1 LNIKSRNK
9 RVLNICLIGCLIFG
23 LIFSN
28 NAMADTSNKP
38 DFDLELSVTKSEV
51 VIGEDII
58 INGRIIPKPFETEVP
73 AKEIVLVL
81 DVSGSMND
89 KVLCDMD
96 RVRYCTWHNTSVTGH
111 EGKNHK
117 WVDNYCVEH
126 KKSGNHNSTK
136 ITELKKAANNFI
148 DKMKDVPN
156 LKIGIVTYSKEAEI
170 KRDTKKALIPAS
182 NVDGLKKIINELNA
196 DGGTNTGEG
205 LRKATYLLN
214 SNAEN
219 DKSAIKTVVLMSDGM
234 ATYRTVNGN
243 SSNSNSNNLYLN
255 TDIEN
260 REMNTSIAGNG
271 RLDDGENNTK
281 YAMAIGGIIDIKNY
295 NVFSIGYGMDSTG
308 TNKLIEIHKAMSGLI
323 NVENNLIDKEKG
335 FFSTSDGAIN
345 SVFDQIADEILDSYP
360 INNIDL
366 NITFNSGFSLN
377 IGGNTVR
384 LDTVNYKKTSE
395 SQNGKIRY
403 EAESVPFQFIVK
415 GSEPGNK
422 DINSNLNITFPWKD
436 NMENLTFDKKLNI
449 NIKPN
454 ELPPISAKLISD
466 EKVES
471 ESGQVVNLKYQIEAD
486 DFVFQDSTNVISND
500 VVIVLDINKDMT
512 QNKLQQIENALFN
525 KIINIEALR
534 KNNTKYAVVTFS
546 NVAKK
551 RIDLTSN
558 TTYLNDNI
566 IKKIEVEGDG
576 NNVKNIGETFPII
589 IGILENENENARPDA
604 RKNVIFISEGN
615 VNYNNIELLKNKGYN
630 IISLETN
637 FRKENSLHNMHSDLG
652 ALGENYFNTN
662 GDNNLIENN
671 IMAQIADRIINSKN
685 YRPYDIST
693 KLHFNL
699 DDNFNAIE
707 GVEVQDNNNMIVNV
721 PNIRYN
727 HVGNGKYVAEEIV
740 PVEFS
745 IMVKE
750 NRVGDLTFG
759 QNPELNKIAYKSL
772 VNRDINIPIRTPIIN
787 VQEKV
792 SNLAHG
798 LYGGI
803 KNNIVDII
811 GNGNRIEIVSGS
823 NVTFGAKFIVGGNST
838 KFNINIDPKLE
849 EISLNNIKVYKTVM
863 EDSKLELKELKADI
877 IGDDIG
883 KNINIIINNINENN
897 TSGISIKSE
906 IVVVYTGKVN
916 EKSINEGFTNTI
928 RFSNQI
934 FKDVNIFTSEKDL
947 PDLF

>member
-1 LNIKSRNK
+1 MNIKSRNK

-73 AKEIVLVL
+73 TKEIVLVL
-81 DVSGSMND
+81 DVSGSMKEEVNS
-89 KVLCDMD
+89 LCDMD
-96 RVRYCTWHNTSVTGH
+96 RF
-111 EGKNHK
+111 K
-117 WVDNYCVEH
+117 YCVEH
-126 KKSGNHNSTK
+126 KKIGNHKSTK
-136 ITELKKAANNFI
+136 IFELKKAANNFI

-182 NVDGLKKIINELNA
+182 NVDGLKKIINGLNA

-214 SNAEN
+214 SNTEN

-234 ATYRTVNGN
+234 PTYRTVKGN
-243 SSNSNSNNLYLN
+243 SVNLYLN

-260 REMNTSIAGNG
+260 RENKTSIAGNG
-271 RLDDGENNTK
+271 SLDDGENNTK
-281 YAMAIGGIIDIKNY
+281 YAMEIGKIIDAKNY
-295 NVFSIGYGMDSTG
+295 NVFSIGYGMSDSG
-308 TNKLIEIHKAMSGLI
+308 TNKLKEIHKAMSGLI
-323 NVENNLIDKEKG
+323 NVHNNLIDKEKG
-335 FFSTSDGAIN
+335 FFPTSDGAIDI
-345 SVFDQIADEILDSYP
+345 VFDQIADEILDSYP

-512 QNKLQQIENALFN
+512 QNRLQQIENALFN

-589 IGILENENENARPDA
+589 IGILENENARPDA

-637 FRKENSLHNMHSDLG
+637 FMKENSLHNMHSDLG

-699 DDNFNAIE
+699 GDNFNAIE

-792 SNLAHG
+792 SNLVHG

-849 EISLNNIKVYKTVM
+849 EVYLNNIKVYKTVM
-863 EDSKLELKELKADI
+863 EDSKLKLKELKADI

>member
-1 LNIKSRNK
+1 MNIKSKNK
-9 RVLNICLIGCLIFG
+9 RILNICLIACLIFG

-28 NAMADTSNKP
+28 NAMAYTSNKP

-73 AKEIVLVL
+73 TKEIVLVL
-81 DVSGSMND
+81 DVSGSMKEEVNS
-89 KVLCDMD
+89 LCDMD
-96 RVRYCTWHNTSVTGH
+96 RVRYCTWHNTSVNDHESWYGH
-111 EGKNHK
+111 S
-117 WVDNYCVEH
+117 WVNDYCVEH
-126 KKSGNHNSTK
+126 KKSGNHKSTK
-136 ITELKKAANNFI
+136 IVELKKAANNFI
-148 DKMKDVPN
+148 DKMKDIPN
-156 LKIGIVTYSKEAEI
+156 LKIGIVTYSTEADI

-182 NVDGLKKIINELNA
+182 NVDILKKIINGLNA

-214 SNAEN
+214 SNTEN
-219 DKSAIKTVVLMSDGM
+219 DKSAIKTIVLMSDGM
-234 ATYRTVNGN
+234 PTYRTVNGN
-243 SSNSNSNNLYLN
+243 SNSINLYL
-255 TDIEN
+255 DIDVEN
-260 REMNTSIAGNG
+260 RVSRTSITGNG
-271 RLDDGENNTK
+271 SSDYDGNNTK
-281 YAMAIGGIIDIKNY
+281 YAMEIGKIIDAKNY
-295 NVFSIGYGMDSTG
+295 NVFSIGYGMDNTG
-308 TNKLIEIHKAMSGLI
+308 TTKLKEIHKAMSGLI
-323 NVENNLIDKEKG
+323 NSDDSLIDKEKG
-335 FFSTSDGAIN
+335 FFPTSDGAIN

-422 DINSNLNITFPWKD
+422 EINSNLNITFPWKE

-466 EKVES
+466 EKVSS
-471 ESGQVVNLKYQIEAD
+471 ESGQVVNLKYKIEAD
-486 DFVFQDSTNVISND
+486 DFIFQDSTNVISND
-500 VVIVLDINKDMT
+500 VVIVLDINKDME
-512 QNKLQQIENALFN
+512 NKLQIIKNSLWN
-525 KIINIEALR
+525 KLINIDTLR
-534 KNNTKYAVVTFS
+534 KNNTKYGIVTFS
-546 NVAKK
+546 NAVKET
-551 RIDLTSN
+551 IDLTADI
-558 TTYLNDNI
+558 TYLNDNI
-566 IKKIEVEGDG
+566 IKNISIEGNG
-576 NNVKNIGETFPII
+576 NNVKNIGETFPSII
-589 IGILENENENARPDA
+589 EILEGGNARPDA

-637 FRKENSLHNMHSDLG
+637 FKKENSLYNMHSDLV
-652 ALGENYFNTN
+652 ALDENYFNTN
-662 GDNNLIENN
+662 GDNNNIENN
-671 IMAQIADRIINSKN
+671 IMAQITDRIINSKN
-685 YRPYDIST
+685 YKPYDIST

-699 DDNFNAIE
+699 GDNFNAIE
-707 GVEVQDNNNMIVNV
+707 GVEVQDNNNMIVNI

-792 SNLAHG
+792 SNLVHG

-823 NVTFGAKFIVGGNST
+823 NVTFGTKFIVGGNNT

-849 EISLNNIKVYKTVM
+849 EFSLNNIKVYKTVM
-863 EDSKLELKELKADI
+863 EDSKLKLKELKADI

-883 KNINIIINNINENN
+883 KNVNIIINNINENS
-897 TSGISIKSE
+897 TSLIPIKSE
-906 IVVVYTGKVN
+906 IVVVYTGKVS
-916 EKSINEGFTNTI
+916 EKSINEGFMNTI